1 MGLSIAI
8 VSQKGG
14 VGKTTLA
21 GNLAVAF
28 SQLEFRTLLVEVD
41 PQGSLLQIFG
51 LERFDVHSGL
61 FPAIRGVE
69 RADNCVNRDLAPHL
83 DLLAANV
90 WSHDEEVQ
98 YLDAVRREPLILQS
112 VLEQISSPY
121 DYVILDCPP
130 SLGPLSRAALAAS
143 DRYLVPVQAEAMNLA
158 TLPRLEHLAEQVRQT
173 QNPDL
178 TREGYVVTLAD
189 TRTRHTNTVIEQLR
203 RDCAEDVLSTVIPRS
218 IRVADEARLGRPTLA
233 ARGRSPVALA
243 FEQLAEELLARHAEL
258 RTGSPEELEM
268 EEPLEEPEEPRII
281 AFPG

>member
-28 SQLEFRTLLVEVD
+28 AQLEFRTLLVEVD
-41 PQGSLLQIFG
+41 PQGSLLQVFG
-51 LERFDVHSGL
+51 LERFDLHSGL

-69 RADNCVNRDLAPHL
+69 KADNCVRRDLLPHL

-90 WSHDEEVQ
+90 WSHEEEVQ
-98 YLDAVRREPLILQS
+98 YIEAVRREPLILQS
-112 VLEQISSPY
+112 VLEQVHSTY

-130 SLGPLSRAALAAS
+130 SLGPLNRAALAAAN
-143 DRYLVPVQAEAMNLA
+143 RYLVPVQAEAMNLA

-189 TRTRHTNTVIEQLR
+189 TRTRHTNTVIQQLR
-203 RDCAEDVLSTVIPRS
+203 DDCGQDMLTTVIPRS
-218 IRVADEARLGRPTLA
+218 IRVADEAQLGRPTLA
-233 ARGRSPVALA
+233 GRARSPVALA
-243 FEQLAEELLARHAEL
+243 FEQLAEELLSRHA
-258 RTGSPEELEM
+258 GSRGVPEEKEA
-268 EEPLEEPEEPRII
+268 EEFQDELDEPKII